1 MVSVDGLL
9 DAHEVAVRA
18 RIEELR
24 VQLADAE
31 RDLEHVIITRNTLQ
45 VVVKGAGVIRGV
57 KTVTTV
63 KTVDGL
69 RLDQAP
75 VPLVGPEAT
84 VVPLRREGMTEQ
96 ALPEGYRSMWLAARS
111 AGEGVRAGQLARVL
125 GLPVTDSAREGL
137 RSKLK
142 RLAARGWAVEAAP
155 GVFQMV

>member
-31 RDLEHVIITRNTLQ
+31 RDLEHVVITRNTLQ
-45 VVVKGAGVIRGV
+45 VVTKGAGVVRAVKAVKGAGS
-57 KTVTTV
+57 
-63 KTVDGL
+63 
-69 RLDQAP
+69 DQ
-75 VPLVGPEAT
+75 VPGAAVGPEPT
-84 VVPLRREGMTEQ
+84 VVPVRGEGMTEQ
-96 ALPEGYRSMWLAARS
+96 ALPAGYRSMWLAARS
-111 AGEGVRAGQLARVL
+111 AGGGVRAGELARVL
-125 GLPVTDSAREGL
+125 GLPATDTVREGL

-142 RLAARGWAVEAAP
+142 RLVARGWAVEAGP